1 MGVSKTI
8 QGSREGAWLMDAA
21 EHLAGLATKA
31 DQAEQELAA
40 NLHTDLVS
48 AQDDI
53 QAGRRSGPMLATGP
67 EDILPFTKLRKE
79 AAPNGWQSPI
89 TLD

>member
-1 MGVSKTI
+1 
-8 QGSREGAWLMDAA
+8 MDAA
-21 EHLAGLATKA
+21 EHLSSLATKT

-53 QAGRRSGPMLATGP
+53 QAGRRSGP
-67 EDILPFTKLRKE
+67 
-79 AAPNGWQSPI
+79 
-89 TLD
+89 